1 MCESFASAPTVA
13 SSVCR
18 CQVAEQVAAVC
29 YGVEVVGGESERV
42 CVGQAHVD
50 WFAAEVAGPAVV
62 AGCFAECCGFGAVA
76 AVAVLGRSRHWSA
89 SRVRAEPLSV
99 VGRGSD

>member
-1 MCESFASAPTVA
+1 MCW
-13 SSVCR
+13 

-50 WFAAEVAGPAVV
+50 WFAAEVAGQPIV
-62 AGCFAECCGFGAVA
+62 AGCFAQFGCAA
-76 AVAVLGRSRHWSA
+76 AVCAVTVFGHSRTCF
-89 SRVRAEPLSV
+89 R
-99 VGRGSD
+99 

>member
-13 SSVCR
+13 SSVCW
-18 CQVAEQVAAVC
+18 CQVAEQVAAVG

-42 CVGQAHVD
+42 SVGQAHVD

-62 AGCFAECCGFGAVA
+62 AGRFAQCCGFGAVA
-76 AVAVLGRSRHWSA
+76 AVTVFGHSRIYF
-89 SRVRAEPLSV
+89 R
-99 VGRGSD
+99 